1 VLLAPALFKSSSII
15 IISPLSRP
23 ERLQLP
29 LGDLGLDLHVQWMP
43 ILSTAAPTHAGM
55 CVKSSFGRTK
65 QL

>member
-1 VLLAPALFKSSSII
+1 MKVSVSPLVV
-15 IISPLSRP
+15 SPLSRP

-29 LGDLGLDLHVQWMP
+29 LGDLGLDLHVQWMS